1 MKRIYHRNIVARFAQ
16 TFSSLHKRIFMRY
29 QPLITILLITISLA
43 SCNNSSNKSVA
54 KREAK
59 GGVKYGG
66 VFRYNEVEYLKSLYP
81 QGVTEVT
88 GHRVTTQIYEG
99 LVRFNQKD
107 LTIEPCLAKNWDVDA
122 TATVYTFHL
131 NTGVVF
137 HDDAC
142 FTDGK
147 GRVMTAKDFAY
158 CFNLL
163 CTPDAKNQGFTFY
176 KDIIKGANELYTARE
191 KKQHDA
197 DEFGSLGVKA
207 LDDSTFQITLTKPYA
222 DFLNRLALPFASVF
236 PHEAI
241 EKYKGDILYHTVG
254 TGPFVLKALKSDE
267 AVVMARNEKYWG
279 KDEFGNQLPYLD
291 GIKIS
296 FIKEDKTEM
305 LELVK
310 GNLEM
315 KYRLPFSMV
324 DQILDEQ
331 KNLKAE
337 YKKFQLQIV
346 PEFST
351 QYYGFLIPDKI
362 FQNKNVRLAFNYALD
377 RAKIADYTAK
387 GEGLPAMSG
396 FAPLGM
402 PGYDNAQVKGYTFD
416 VKKAKEYLAK
426 AGYPNG
432 KGFPKI
438 TLEINS
444 GGGRNQDMAEAIKT
458 MLTDNLNIEIELTQV
473 LWAQHINNI
482 ETGKTN
488 FWRFGWVADY
498 PDPNNFFSQFYG
510 KNIPATMEEASYA
523 NPTRYRNATYDALY
537 EKSLVT
543 VNAEERNKIYAQL
556 DQTIVDDAPVLLIY
570 YNMNRRLLQP
580 YVKNFQN
587 NGMEYRSLREVW
599 LNL

>member
-1 MKRIYHRNIVARFAQ
+1 MHLFSRLAIILFSVVLFTSCGNNAKTSSAEKR
-16 TFSSLHKRIFMRY
+16 T
-29 QPLITILLITISLA
+29 
-43 SCNNSSNKSVA
+43 
-54 KREAK
+54 AK

-66 VFRYNEVEYLKSLYP
+66 VFRYNEVEYLKTLYP

-88 GHRVTTQIYEG
+88 GHRITNQIYEG
-99 LVRFNQKD
+99 LVYFNQKD
-107 LTIEPCLAKNWDVDA
+107 LTVEPLLAKSWDVDSS
-122 TATVYTFHL
+122 ATVYTFHL
-131 NTGVVF
+131 RTGVVF

-142 FTDGK
+142 FPDGK

-163 CTPDAKNQGFTFY
+163 CTPDAKNQGFSFY
-176 KDIIKGANELYTARE
+176 RDIIKGAAALYSARE
-191 KKQHDA
+191 KKQPDA
-197 DEFGSLGVKA
+197 NETAELGVKA
-207 LDDSTFQITLTKPYA
+207 LDDSTFQITLVKPYA
-222 DFLNRLALPFASVF
+222 DFLNRLGLPFATVF
-236 PHEAI
+236 PREAI
-241 EKYKGDILYHTVG
+241 EKYKGEILYHTVG
-254 TGPFVLKALKSDE
+254 TGPFVLKALKADE

-279 KDEFGNQLPYLD
+279 KDEFDNQLPYLD

-305 LELVK
+305 LELAK

-315 KYRLPFSMV
+315 KYRLPFSMI

-331 KNLKAE
+331 KNLKGE
-337 YKKFQLQIV
+337 YKKFQLQIT
-346 PEFST
+346 PEYAT
-351 QYYGFLIPDKI
+351 QFYGFLIPDKI
-362 FQNKNVRLAFNYALD
+362 FKDKNVRLAFNHALD
-377 RAKIADYTAK
+377 RVKIADYTAK
-387 GEGLPAMSG
+387 GEGVPAMYG

-426 AGYPNG
+426 AGYPDG

-444 GGGRNQDMAEAIKT
+444 GGGRNQDVAEAIKT
-458 MLTDNLNIEIELTQV
+458 MLTDNLNIQIELTQV
-473 LWAQHINNI
+473 IWAQHTNNV

-498 PDPNNFFSQFYG
+498 PDPNNFFNLFYG
-510 KNIPATMEEASYA
+510 KNVPATMEEASYA
-523 NPTRYRNATYDALY
+523 NPTRYKNTTYDALY

-543 VNAEERNKIYAQL
+543 TNTAERNKIYAQL

-570 YNMNRRLLQP
+570 YSMNRRLLQP
-580 YVKNFQN
+580 YVKNYPN
-587 NGMEYRSLREVW
+587 NGMEYRNFREVW
-599 LNL
+599 LDK

>member
-1 MKRIYHRNIVARFAQ
+1 MHSFYRLAVLLLTVAMF
-16 TFSSLHKRIFMRY
+16 
-29 QPLITILLITISLA
+29 A
-43 SCNNSSNKSVA
+43 SCGDGSKTSSA
-54 KREAK
+54 EKRVAK

-66 VFRYNEVEYLKSLYP
+66 VFRYNEVEYLKTLYP

-88 GHRVTTQIYEG
+88 GHRIINQIYEG
-99 LVRFNQKD
+99 LVYFNQKD
-107 LTIEPCLAKNWDVDA
+107 LTIEPLLAKSWDVDSS
-122 TATVYTFHL
+122 ATVYTFHL
-131 NTGVVF
+131 RTGVMF

-142 FTDGK
+142 FSDGK
-147 GRVMTAKDFAY
+147 GREVTAKDFAY

-163 CTPDAKNQGFTFY
+163 FTPDAKNQGITFY
-176 KDIIKGANELYTARE
+176 REIIKGAAELYTVRE

-197 DEFGSLGVKA
+197 DELSSLGVKA
-207 LDDSTFQITLTKPYA
+207 IDDSTLQITLVKPYA
-222 DFLNRLALPFASVF
+222 DILNRLGLPFASVF
-236 PHEAI
+236 PREAV
-241 EKYKGDILYHTVG
+241 EKYKGDFMYHPVG
-254 TGPFVLKALKSDE
+254 TGPFVLKALKADE

-279 KDEFGNQLPYLD
+279 YDEFGNQLPYLD

-310 GNLEM
+310 GNLDM
-315 KYRLPFSMV
+315 KYRLPFSMI

-331 KNLKAE
+331 KNLKGD
-337 YKKFQLQIV
+337 YKKFQLQIA
-346 PEFST
+346 PEFSI
-351 QYYGFLIPDKI
+351 QYYGFLMPDKI
-362 FQNKNVRLAFNYALD
+362 FQNKNVRLAFNYAID

-387 GEGLPAMSG
+387 GEGVPALYG

-402 PGYDNAQVKGYTFD
+402 PGYDNAQVKGFSFD

-444 GGGRNQDMAEAIKT
+444 GGGRNQDIAEAIKT

-482 ETGKTN
+482 ETGKTY

-510 KNIPATMEEASYA
+510 KNIPATMEEASYG
-523 NPTRYRNATYDALY
+523 NPTRYKNAAYDALY
-537 EKSLVT
+537 EKSLIT
-543 VNAEERNKIYAQL
+543 TNAAERNKIYAQL

-570 YNMNRRLLQP
+570 YAMNRRLLQP
-580 YVKNFQN
+580 YVKNFPN
-587 NGMEYRSLREVW
+587 NGMEYRTFREVW
-599 LNL
+599 FDR

>member
-1 MKRIYHRNIVARFAQ
+1 MMRIG
-16 TFSSLHKRIFMRY
+16 
-29 QPLITILLITISLA
+29 ITLLAVLFLA
-43 SCNNSSNKSVA
+43 SCNNNSKTASGE

-66 VFRYNEVEYLKSLYP
+66 VFRYNEVEYLKTLYP

-88 GHRVTTQIYEG
+88 GHRITTQIFEG
-99 LVRFNQKD
+99 LVGFNQKD
-107 LTIEPCLAKNWDVDA
+107 LTIEPMLAKSWDVDS

-131 NTGVVF
+131 RSGVVF

-142 FTDGK
+142 FADGK
-147 GRVMTAKDFAY
+147 GRAVTAKDFVY
-158 CFNLL
+158 CFNML
-163 CTPDAKNQGFTFY
+163 CTPDAKNQGFSFY
-176 KDIIKGANELYTARE
+176 RDIIKGAADLYAARE

-197 DEFGSLGVKA
+197 DELGNFGVKA
-207 LDDSTFQITLTKPYA
+207 LDDTTLQITLVKPYA
-222 DFLNRLALPFASVF
+222 DLLNRLGLPFAAVF
-236 PHEAI
+236 PHEAV
-241 EKYKGDILYHTVG
+241 EKYKGDIPYHPVG
-254 TGPFVLKALKSDE
+254 TGPFVLKALKADE

-315 KYRLPFSMV
+315 KYRLPFSMI

-331 KNLKAE
+331 KNLKAD
-337 YKKFQLQIV
+337 YKKFQMQV
-346 PEFST
+346 TPEYAT
-351 QYYGFLIPDKI
+351 QFYGFLIPDKI
-362 FQNKNVRLAFNYALD
+362 FQDKNVRLAFNYALD
-377 RAKIADYTAK
+377 RVKIADYTAK
-387 GEGLPAMSG
+387 GEGVPAMYG

-426 AGYPNG
+426 AGYPDG

-444 GGGRNQDMAEAIKT
+444 GGGRNQDVAEAIKT

-473 LWAQHINNI
+473 IWAQHINNI
-482 ETGKTN
+482 ETGKVG

-498 PDPNNFFSQFYG
+498 PDPNNFFNLFYG
-510 KNIPATMEEASYA
+510 KNVPATMEESAYT
-523 NPTRYRNATYDALY
+523 NPTRYKNKDYDFLY

-543 VNAEERNKIYAQL
+543 TDAAERNKIYAQL
-556 DQTIVDDAPVLLIY
+556 DQMIVDDAPVLLIY
-570 YNMNRRLLQP
+570 YSMNRRLLQP
-580 YVKNFQN
+580 YVKNCPN
-587 NGMEYRSLREVW
+587 NGMEYRSFREVW
-599 LNL
+599 FDK

>member
-1 MKRIYHRNIVARFAQ
+1 MKSNQRLF
-16 TFSSLHKRIFMRY
+16 TFVVIALFFG
-29 QPLITILLITISLA
+29 A
-43 SCNNSSNKSVA
+43 CNNSSSDSSTK
-54 KREAK
+54 KQEAK

-88 GHRVTTQIYEG
+88 GHRITNQIYEG
-99 LVRFNQKD
+99 LVHFNQKD
-107 LTIEPCLAKNWDVDA
+107 LTIEPALAKSWDVDP

-131 NTGVVF
+131 HTNALF

-142 FTDGK
+142 FADGK
-147 GRVMTAKDFAY
+147 GRLATAKDFAY

-163 CTPDAKNQGFTFY
+163 CTPDAKNQGFSFY
-176 KDIIKGANELYTARE
+176 RDIIKGAAALYTARE

-197 DEFGSLGVKA
+197 DEAGELGVKA
-207 LDDSTFQITLTKPYA
+207 LDDSTLQITLVKPFA

-236 PHEAI
+236 PHEAV
-241 EKYKGDILYHTVG
+241 EKYKGEFIYHPVG
-254 TGPFVLKALKSDE
+254 TGPFVLKALKADE
-267 AVVMARNEKYWG
+267 AVVLARNEKYWD

-305 LELVK
+305 LELSK

-315 KYRLPFSMV
+315 KYRLPFSMI
-324 DQILDEQ
+324 DQILDEN
-331 KNLKAE
+331 KNLKDE
-337 YKKFQLQIV
+337 YKKFQLQIT
-346 PEFST
+346 PEYST
-351 QYYGFLIPDKI
+351 QFFGFLIPDKVYAD
-362 FQNKNVRLAFNYALD
+362 KNVRLAFNYAID

-387 GEGLPAMSG
+387 GEGVPALYG
-396 FAPLGM
+396 FAPLSM
-402 PGYDNAQVKGYTFD
+402 PGYDNAQVRGYSFD

-426 AGYPNG
+426 AGYPDG

-444 GGGRNQDMAEAIKT
+444 GGGRNLDVAEAIKT

-482 ETGKTN
+482 ETGKVG

-498 PDPNNFFSQFYG
+498 PDPNNFFNLFYG
-510 KNIPATMEEASYA
+510 KNVPATLAENSYA
-523 NPTRYRNATYDALY
+523 NPTRYKNAAYDALY

-543 VNAEERNKIYAQL
+543 TDAQERSKLYAQL
-556 DQTIVDDAPVLLIY
+556 DQMIVDDSPVLLIY

-580 YVKNFQN
+580 YVKNFPN
-587 NGMEYRSLREVW
+587 NGMEYRLFREVW
-599 LNL
+599 FDK

>member
-1 MKRIYHRNIVARFAQ
+1 MRLTHSYAYILIFA
-16 TFSSLHKRIFMRY
+16 FALS
-29 QPLITILLITISLA
+29 
-43 SCNNSSNKSVA
+43 SCNNNAKTASA
-54 KREAK
+54 EKREAK

-66 VFRYNEVEYLKSLYP
+66 VFRYNEVEYLKTLYP

-88 GHRVTTQIYEG
+88 GHRITCQIYEG
-99 LVRFNQKD
+99 LVTFNQKD
-107 LTIEPCLAKNWDVDA
+107 LTIEPCLAKSWDVDP

-131 NTGVVF
+131 RSGVLF

-142 FTDGK
+142 FADGK
-147 GRVMTAKDFAY
+147 GREMKASDFAY
-158 CFNLL
+158 CFDLL
-163 CTPDAKNQGFTFY
+163 CTPDPKNQGYTFFR
-176 KDIIKGANELYTARE
+176 DIIKGADALYTARE
-191 KKQHDA
+191 QKQHDA
-197 DEFGSLGVKA
+197 DEAAALGVKA
-207 LDDSTFQITLTKPYA
+207 LDDTTLQITLVKPYA
-222 DFLNRLALPFASVF
+222 SLLNRLALPFASVF

-241 EKYKGDILYHTVG
+241 DKYKGDILYHTVG
-254 TGPFVLKALKSDE
+254 TGPFVLKALKADE

-310 GNLEM
+310 GNLDM
-315 KYRLPFSMV
+315 KYRLPFSMI
-324 DQILDEQ
+324 DQIVDEQ
-331 KNLKAE
+331 KNLKDE
-337 YKKFQLQIV
+337 YKKFQLQIT
-346 PEFST
+346 PEYST
-351 QYYGFLIPDKI
+351 QYFGFLVTDKV
-362 FQNKNVRLAFNYALD
+362 FNDKNVRLAFNYALD

-387 GEGLPAMSG
+387 GEGVPAMYG
-396 FAPLGM
+396 FAPLSM

-444 GGGRNQDMAEAIKT
+444 GGGRNQDVAEAIKT

-498 PDPNNFFSQFYG
+498 PDPNNFFNLFYG
-510 KNIPATMEEASYA
+510 KNVPATMAEASYT
-523 NPTRYRNATYDALY
+523 NPTRYKNAAYDALY

-543 VNAEERNKIYAQL
+543 TNADEQNKVYTQL
-556 DQTIVDDAPVLLIY
+556 DQMIVDDAPVLLIY
-570 YNMNRRLLQP
+570 YDMNRRLLQP
-580 YVKNFQN
+580 YVKNFPN
-587 NGMEYRSLREVW
+587 NGMEYRLFREVW
-599 LNL
+599 FNK

>member
-1 MKRIYHRNIVARFAQ
+1 MHI
-16 TFSSLHKRIFMRY
+16 FSRLAF
-29 QPLITILLITISLA
+29 ISLVVA
-43 SCNNSSNKSVA
+43 LFSSCNNNSQTSTA
-54 KREAK
+54 EKRVAK

-66 VFRYNEVEYLKSLYP
+66 VFRYNEVEYLKTLYP
-81 QGVTEVT
+81 QAVTEVT
-88 GHRVTTQIYEG
+88 GHRIVTQIYEG
-99 LVRFNQKD
+99 LVSFNQKD
-107 LTIEPCLAKNWDVDA
+107 LTIEPLLAKTWDVDS

-131 NTGVVF
+131 RSGVVF

-142 FTDGK
+142 FPEGK
-147 GRVMTAKDFAY
+147 GRVMTAHDFAY

-163 CTPDAKNQGFTFY
+163 CTPDAKNQGYSFY
-176 KDIIKGANELYTARE
+176 REIIKGADALYTARQKRKNE
-191 KKQHDA
+191 ENELK
-197 DEFGSLGVKA
+197 SLGINA
-207 LDDSTFQITLTKPYA
+207 LDDSTLQITLTKPYA
-222 DFLNRLALPFASVF
+222 DFLNRLALPFAAVF
-236 PHEAI
+236 PKEAI

-254 TGPFVLKALKSDE
+254 TGPFVLKALKADE

-279 KDEFGNQLPYLD
+279 QDEFGNQLPYLD
-291 GIKIS
+291 GIKVS

-305 LELVK
+305 LELAK

-315 KYRLPFSMV
+315 KYRLPFSMI

-331 KNLKAE
+331 KNLKAD

-346 PEFST
+346 PEFSI

-377 RAKIADYTAK
+377 RVKIADYTAK
-387 GEGLPAMSG
+387 GEGLPAMYG

-444 GGGRNQDMAEAIKT
+444 GGGRNQDVAEAIKN
-458 MLTDNLNIEIELTQV
+458 MLTDNLNIDIELTQV

-482 ETGKTN
+482 ETGKTY

-510 KNIPATMEEASYA
+510 KNIPATMEESSYS
-523 NPTRYRNATYDALY
+523 NPTRYKNAMYDALY

-543 VNAEERNKIYAQL
+543 TNAAERNKIYAQL
-556 DQTIVDDAPVLLIY
+556 DQMIVDDSPVLLIY
-570 YNMNRRLLQP
+570 YAMNRRLLQP
-580 YVKNFQN
+580 YVKNFPN
-587 NGMEYRSLREVW
+587 NGMEYRNLREVW
-599 LNL
+599 LSK

>member
-1 MKRIYHRNIVARFAQ
+1 MSMNLQRLGIVFFAIAVL
-16 TFSSLHKRIFMRY
+16 S
-29 QPLITILLITISLA
+29 
-43 SCNNSSNKSVA
+43 SCNNSSNNSAA
-54 KREAK
+54 KRTAK
-59 GGVKYGG
+59 GGLKYGG
-66 VFRYNEVEYLKSLYP
+66 VFRYNEVEYLKTLYP

-88 GHRVTTQIYEG
+88 GHRIVTQIYEG
-99 LVRFNQKD
+99 LVSFDQKD
-107 LTIEPCLAKNWDVDA
+107 LTIEPCLAKSWDVDSS
-122 TATVYTFHL
+122 ATVYTFHL
-131 NTGVVF
+131 RTGVVF

-142 FTDGK
+142 FPDGK
-147 GRVMTAKDFAY
+147 GREVIAKDFAY

-163 CTPDAKNQGFTFY
+163 CSPDPKNQGYSFFRE
-176 KDIIKGANELYTARE
+176 IIKGANELYTTRE
-191 KKQHDA
+191 KRQNDD
-197 DEFGSLGVKA
+197 DEFGALGVKT
-207 LDDSTFQITLTKPYA
+207 LDDSTLQIILTKPYA
-222 DFLNRLALPFASVF
+222 DLLNRLALPFAAVF
-236 PHEAI
+236 PHEAM

-254 TGPFVLKALKSDE
+254 TGPFVLKALKADE

-279 KDEFGNQLPYLD
+279 HDEFGNQLPYLD
-291 GIKIS
+291 GIKVS

-305 LELVK
+305 LELAK

-315 KYRLPFSMV
+315 KYRLPFSMI

-331 KNLKAE
+331 KNLKPD

-351 QYYGFLIPDKI
+351 QYYGFLVSDKI

-377 RAKIADYTAK
+377 RVKIADYTAK
-387 GEGLPAMSG
+387 GEGLPAMYG

-426 AGYPNG
+426 AGYPDG

-444 GGGRNQDMAEAIKT
+444 GGGRNQDVAEAIKT
-458 MLTDNLNIEIELTQV
+458 MLTDNLNIDIELTQV

-482 ETGKTN
+482 ETGKTY

-498 PDPNNFFSQFYG
+498 PDPNNFFNQFYG
-510 KNIPATMEEASYA
+510 KNIPANKEEASYA
-523 NPTRYRNATYDALY
+523 NPTRYRNITYDALY
-537 EKSLVT
+537 EKSLIT
-543 VNAEERNKIYAQL
+543 TNADERNKIYAQL
-556 DQTIVDDAPVLLIY
+556 DQMIVDDAPVLLIY

-580 YVKNFQN
+580 YVKNFPN
-587 NGMEYRSLREVW
+587 NGMEYRNFREVW
-599 LNL
+599 LNK

>member
-1 MKRIYHRNIVARFAQ
+1 MS
-16 TFSSLHKRIFMRY
+16 FSKIIL
-29 QPLITILLITISLA
+29 PLFVCILFA
-43 SCNNSSNKSVA
+43 SCDNSSKTSSA
-54 KREAK
+54 EKREAK

-88 GHRVTTQIYEG
+88 GHRITNQIYEG
-99 LVRFNQKD
+99 LVHFNQKD
-107 LTIEPCLAKNWDVDA
+107 LTVEPLLAKSWDVDA

-131 NTGVVF
+131 QNGVVF
-137 HDDAC
+137 HDDVC
-142 FTDGK
+142 FADGK
-147 GRVMTAKDFAY
+147 GRAVTAKDFAY
-158 CFNLL
+158 CFNVL
-163 CTPDAKNQGFTFY
+163 CTPDAKNQGFSFY
-176 KDIIKGANELYTARE
+176 RDIIKGAAALYTARE

-197 DEFGSLGVKA
+197 DEAGDLGVKA
-207 LDDSTFQITLTKPYA
+207 LDDSTLQITLVKPFA

-236 PHEAI
+236 PHEAV
-241 EKYKGDILYHTVG
+241 EKYKGEFIYHPVG
-254 TGPFVLKALKSDE
+254 TGPFVLKALKADE
-267 AVVMARNEKYWG
+267 AVVLARNEKYWG

-305 LELVK
+305 LELAK

-315 KYRLPFSMV
+315 KYRLPFSMI

-331 KNLKAE
+331 KNLKAD
-337 YKKFQLQIV
+337 YKKFQLQIT
-346 PEFST
+346 PEYST
-351 QYYGFLIPDKI
+351 QFFGFLLPDKVY
-362 FQNKNVRLAFNYALD
+362 QDKNVRLAFNYAID

-387 GEGLPAMSG
+387 GEGVPALYG
-396 FAPLGM
+396 FAPLSM
-402 PGYDNAQVKGYTFD
+402 PGYDNVQVKGYSFD

-426 AGYPNG
+426 AGFPDG

-438 TLEINS
+438 VLEINS
-444 GGGRNQDMAEAIKT
+444 GGGRNLDVAEAIKA

-482 ETGKTN
+482 ETGKVG

-498 PDPNNFFSQFYG
+498 PDPNNFFNLFYG
-510 KNIPATMEEASYA
+510 KNVPATLAENSYA
-523 NPTRYRNATYDALY
+523 NPTRYKSAAYDALY

-543 VNAEERNKIYAQL
+543 TDAEERNKIYAQL
-556 DQTIVDDAPVLLIY
+556 DQMIVDDAPVLLIY

-580 YVKNFQN
+580 YVKNFPN
-587 NGMEYRSLREVW
+587 NGMEYRSFREVW
-599 LNL
+599 FDK

>member
-1 MKRIYHRNIVARFAQ
+1 LYGDRELPVKQFPFICFFATQ
-16 TFSSLHKRIFMRY
+16 TKYDMRQVFY
-29 QPLITILLITISLA
+29 FLLAALILT
-43 SCNNSSNKSVA
+43 SCDNNSQNGKGE
-54 KREAK
+54 KRVAK

-88 GHRVTTQIYEG
+88 GHRITSQIYEG
-99 LVRFNQKD
+99 LVCFNQKD
-107 LTIEPCLAKNWDVDA
+107 LTVEPMLAKSWDVDA
-122 TATVYTFHL
+122 SATVYTFHL
-131 NTGVVF
+131 HTGVVF

-142 FTDGK
+142 FEGGK
-147 GRVMTAKDFAY
+147 GREMKASDFVY

-163 CTPDAKNQGFTFY
+163 CTPDAKNQGFSFY
-176 KDIIKGANELYTARE
+176 REIIKGADDLFTARQ

-197 DEFGSLGVKA
+197 DEAAGLGVKA
-207 LDDSTFQITLTKPYA
+207 IDDSTLQITLVKPYA
-222 DFLNRLALPFASVF
+222 DFLYRLGLPFASVF
-236 PHEAI
+236 PHEAV
-241 EKYKGDILYHTVG
+241 EKYKGEFIYHTVG
-254 TGPFVLKALKSDE
+254 TGPFVLKALKADE

-279 KDEFGNQLPYLD
+279 HDEFGNQLPYLD
-291 GIKIS
+291 GIKVS

-310 GNLEM
+310 GNLDM
-315 KYRLPFSMV
+315 KYRLPFSMI

-331 KNLKAE
+331 KNLKGE

-351 QYYGFLIPDKI
+351 QFYGFLIPDKI
-362 FQNKNVRLAFNYALD
+362 MQNKNVRLAFNYAID

-387 GEGLPAMSG
+387 GEGVPAFYG
-396 FAPLGM
+396 FTPLGM

-416 VKKAKEYLAK
+416 VKKAKDYLAK
-426 AGYPNG
+426 AGYPDG
-432 KGFPKI
+432 KGFPRI

-444 GGGRNQDMAEAIKT
+444 GGGRNQDVAEAIKT
-458 MLTDNLNIEIELTQV
+458 MLSDNLNIEVELTQV
-473 LWAQHINNI
+473 IWAQHTNNV

-498 PDPNNFFSQFYG
+498 PDPNNFFNLFYG
-510 KNIPATMEEASYA
+510 KNVPATMEESAYG
-523 NPTRYRNATYDALY
+523 NPTRYKNPAYDALF

-543 VNAEERNKIYAQL
+543 TNAAERSRIYAQL
-556 DQTIVDDAPVLLIY
+556 DQMLVDDAPILLIY

-580 YVKNFQN
+580 YVKNFPN
-587 NGMEYRSLREVW
+587 NGMEYRQFRDVW
-599 LNL
+599 LDK